1 MSEPGSRPRVLV
13 LDDDP
18 MVVRSTERVLRRAF
32 DVTATS
38 SIASAVSLARSESF
52 AVFVTDYNLGNV
64 TGFDVAQQVLEGAV
78 RAPTIVVFSGKATRC
93 RPARRRL
100 VSSSCERATDRRCSV
115 RRSSSV
121 ANVGSER
128 ALSGVRAVG
137 WSGRRAPPRSR
148 ASESLTSWA
157 AARASCRRAHDGEPR
172 LRVPSPSSQRLQRAL
187 LP

>member
-64 TGFDVAQQVLEGAV
+64 TGFDVAQQVLEVAV
-78 RAPTIVVFSGKATRC
+78 RAPTIVVFSGVQGDEV
-93 RPARRRL
+93 PAGAAALGFLFVRKSDGPAVLREAVVV
-100 VSSSCERATDRRCSV
+100 VSERWERAST
-115 RRSSSV
+115 
-121 ANVGSER
+121 
-128 ALSGVRAVG
+128 
-137 WSGRRAPPRSR
+137 
-148 ASESLTSWA
+148 
-157 AARASCRRAHDGEPR
+157 
-172 LRVPSPSSQRLQRAL
+172 
-187 LP
+187 